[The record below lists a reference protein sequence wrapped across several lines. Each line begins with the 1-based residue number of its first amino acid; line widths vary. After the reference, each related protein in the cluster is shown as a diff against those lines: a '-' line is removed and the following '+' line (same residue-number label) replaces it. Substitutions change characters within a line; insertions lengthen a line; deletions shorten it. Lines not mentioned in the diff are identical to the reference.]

1 MAEAANPAR
10 EMIRHT
16 LATLTYRGGKPL
28 RDAPASFAQFKP
40 GPGSK
45 TPLEILAHICDL
57 MEWALSI
64 ARGTTVWRDSQPL
77 PWQQEVDRFFASI
90 QTLDSF
96 FTSGETVRAP
106 LEKIFQGPIA
116 DALTH
121 VGQLTM
127 LRRLAGCPMRGEN
140 YFIADISAGRLG
152 PGQAVP
158 RREFD

>member
-1 MAEAANPAR
+1 MSESTDAR

-16 LATLTYRGGKPL
+16 LATLAYRGSKPL
-28 RDAPASFAQFKP
+28 HDARASFAHYRP

-45 TPLEILAHICDL
+45 TPVEILAHIGDL

-64 ARGTTVWRDSQPL
+64 ARGAAVWRDAQPL
-77 PWQQEVDRFFASI
+77 PWEQEVDRFFSSLQAF
-90 QTLDSF
+90 DAF
-96 FTSGETVRAP
+96 FASGEAVRAP

-140 YFIADISAGRLG
+140 YFIADISAGRVG
-152 PGQAVP
+152 PGQAAP